1 MIFPGRSREG
11 APIFD
16 KITPIS
22 IKKGKK
28 YDKMVINENKYDL
41 LLQNNASKEF
51 FVYSGLTDASGNHLY
66 YRFDTELDV
75 PDGEYTYAVLTNNRD
90 DVEYD
95 LNIPLLMT
103 VIHTGEGDVLLR
115 DLQPDTGLLQ
125 IGDGKAVL
133 DYDTDRDNDTIFYY
147 DN

>member
-1 MIFPGRSREG
+1 
-11 APIFD
+11 
-16 KITPIS
+16 
-22 IKKGKK
+22 
-28 YDKMVINENKYDL
+28 MVINENKYDL

-51 FVYSGLTDASGNHLY
+51 FVYSGLTDTGGNHLY
-66 YRFDTELDV
+66 YRFDKQLDV

-115 DLQPDTGLLQ
+115 DLQPDTGLLR